1 MFQGFATVSAA
12 FSVVRTPA
20 GPRAPTED
28 PLYHSHTFP
37 RSHVRMFPRY
47 LFAKSLAV
55 QMTTETKNDEKN
67 WLQRKFPFGTRCTN
81 TSSLCVCVIV
91 RVCGLDTR
99 HCCWPLND
107 TLNDLL
113 TSRRFKQGERERV
126 GEWEVAETAHK
137 LNEPVNQCGLNVV
150 VGLSWLDI

>member
-81 TSSLCVCVIV
+81 TSSVCVCVGVRLCVCVDWTPVIV
-91 RVCGLDTR
+91 AG
-99 HCCWPLND
+99 H
-107 TLNDLL
+107 
-113 TSRRFKQGERERV
+113 
-126 GEWEVAETAHK
+126 
-137 LNEPVNQCGLNVV
+137 
-150 VGLSWLDI
+150 